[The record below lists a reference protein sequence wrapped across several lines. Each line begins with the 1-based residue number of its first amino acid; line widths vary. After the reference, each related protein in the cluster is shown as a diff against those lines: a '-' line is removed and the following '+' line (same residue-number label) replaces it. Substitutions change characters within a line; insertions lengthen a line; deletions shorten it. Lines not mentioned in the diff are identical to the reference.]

1 MAIVVPVRGRR
12 RRNGRCVKWNAGF
25 ERLASS
31 AGCCVDDPDGSWSA
45 GLRGLLEE
53 REEMV
58 GEDERR
64 EEVDC
69 PLLNLFFSS
78 FYPC

>member
-1 MAIVVPVRGRR
+1 
-12 RRNGRCVKWNAGF
+12 
-25 ERLASS
+25 LASS